1 MGRASAAAD
10 SAGADGGGTRGG
22 STTFVGAGSSFTAS
36 GVGEVS
42 GRAVAAGRGAGAADS
57 GEAAGGAALSS
68 GRFAGAL
75 RAAAALFRAGA
86 GLGGSVSGAS
96 AGGRLA
102 GASRLGGAKGALTHW
117 SSGSAPG
124 AAEEVLLRP
133 DAGAVDDRAL
143 IHFGL
148 TGPFADFEAVGAA
161 AFSPPCA
168 AALFGERAEALPGS
182 PRAAGAGEAPADAG
196 LVWACGGIVRGPHG
210 LRAGRALLTNVWHEK
225 AFPALV
231 GRRPEP
237 VFVIIGHYA

>member
-1 MGRASAAAD
+1 
-10 SAGADGGGTRGG
+10 
-22 STTFVGAGSSFTAS
+22 VGAGSSFTAS

-75 RAAAALFRAGA
+75 RATAALFRAGA

-96 AGGRLA
+96 ADGRFA
-102 GASRLGGAKGALTHW
+102 GTLGGAKGALTHW

-124 AAEEVLLRP
+124 AAEEVLVRP

-143 IHFGL
+143 IHFDL

-196 LVWACGGIVRGPHG
+196 LVWVAAG
-210 LRAGRALLTNVWHEK
+210 LSAART
-225 AFPALV
+225 
-231 GRRPEP
+231 
-237 VFVIIGHYA
+237 VFVPAELF

>member
-1 MGRASAAAD
+1 
-10 SAGADGGGTRGG
+10 
-22 STTFVGAGSSFTAS
+22 V
-36 GVGEVS
+36 
-42 GRAVAAGRGAGAADS
+42 GAADS

-75 RAAAALFRAGA
+75 RATAALFRAGA

-102 GASRLGGAKGALTHW
+102 GAFGALGGAKGALTHW

-124 AAEEVLLRP
+124 AAEEVLVRP

-143 IHFGL
+143 IHFDL

-196 LVWACGGIVRGPHG
+196 LVWVAAG
-210 LRAGRALLTNVWHEK
+210 LSAART
-225 AFPALV
+225 
-231 GRRPEP
+231 
-237 VFVIIGHYA
+237 VFVPAELF